1 MRILCIDTSLGASV
15 SLWDSEAKTQVLASR
30 SSQDSRSHAEHLSEL
45 VNAVV
50 QEACGCTLAKAGIEA
65 VAVGRGPAPFTGLRA
80 GLVTARTIGYALGV
94 PVIGISSLD
103 ALARAVLDLVP
114 PTQEVF
120 VATDARRKEVYCAQ
134 YRADGPDDV
143 CCLWGPEVGR
153 AADFAN
159 RAAKPGLI
167 VAGAGAALYP
177 QDLALNSGFP
187 TEVEAAVLGRIAQVR
202 LKGQTPEDLLA
213 TVSPLYLR
221 RPDVQP
227 PGQGK

>member
-15 SLWDSEAKTQVLASR
+15 ALWDSEAKTPVLASR

-50 QEACGCTLAKAGIEA
+50 QEACGCTLAKSGIEA
-65 VAVGRGPAPFTGLRA
+65 VAVGRGPAPFTGLRS

-134 YRADGPDDV
+134 YRADGPDEV
-143 CCLWGPEVGR
+143 CCLWGPE
-153 AADFAN
+153 ASKPETFTN

-177 QDLALNSGFP
+177 QDLAVNPGLP

-202 LKGQTPEDLLA
+202 LAGKSADQLLD

-227 PGQGK
+227 PSKGK

>member
-1 MRILCIDTSLGASV
+1 MRILCIDSSLGASV
-15 SLWDSEAKTQVLASR
+15 ALWDSEAKTPVLASR

-45 VNAVV
+45 VSEVV
-50 QEACGCTLAKAGIEA
+50 QEACGCALAKAGIEA
-65 VAVGRGPAPFTGLRA
+65 VAVGRGPAPFTGLRS

-103 ALARAVLDLVP
+103 ALARAVLDLVS

-143 CCLWGPEVGR
+143 RCLWGPEVGR
-153 AADFAN
+153 PAAFTN

-177 QDLALNSGFP
+177 QDLAVNPGLPS
-187 TEVEAAVLGRIAQVR
+187 EVEAAVLGRIAQVR
-202 LKGQTPEDLLA
+202 LAGKSADELLD

-227 PGQGK
+227 PSKGK

>member
-15 SLWDSEAKTQVLASR
+15 ALWDDCSPTPLLASR
-30 SSQDSRSHAEHLSEL
+30 SSADSRSHAEHLSDL
-45 VNAVV
+45 VSQVI
-50 QEACGCTLAKAGIEA
+50 QEACGCALAKAGIEA
-65 VAVGRGPAPFTGLRA
+65 VAVGRGPAPFTGLRS
-80 GLVTARTIGYALGV
+80 GLVTARTIGYTLGV

-153 AADFAN
+153 PATFTN

-177 QDLALNSGFP
+177 QDLAVNPGLP
-187 TEVEAAVLGRIAQVR
+187 TEIEAAVLGRIAQVR
-202 LKGQTPEDLLA
+202 LAGKSADQLLD

-227 PGQGK
+227 PSKGK

>member
-1 MRILCIDTSLGASV
+1 M
-15 SLWDSEAKTQVLASR
+15 E
-30 SSQDSRSHAEHLSEL
+30 
-45 VNAVV
+45 
-50 QEACGCTLAKAGIEA
+50 EACGCALAKAGIEA
-65 VAVGRGPAPFTGLRA
+65 VAVGRGPAPFTGLRS

-153 AADFAN
+153 PATFAN
-159 RAAKPGLI
+159 RAATPELI
-167 VAGAGAALYP
+167 VAGAGARLYP
-177 QDLALNSGFP
+177 QDLALNPGLP

-202 LKGQTPEDLLA
+202 LAGKSADELLD

-227 PGQGK
+227 PNKGK

>member
-15 SLWDSEAKTQVLASR
+15 ALWDSEAKTQVLASH
-30 SSQDSRSHAEHLSEL
+30 SNQDSRSHAEHLSEL
-45 VNAVV
+45 VSEVV
-50 QEACGCTLAKAGIEA
+50 QEACGCALAKAGIEA

-80 GLVTARTIGYALGV
+80 GLVTARTIGFALQV

-120 VATDARRKEVYCAQ
+120 VATDARRKEVYCAE

-153 AADFAN
+153 PAVFAN

-177 QDLALNSGFP
+177 QEFALNPGFP
-187 TEVEAAVLGRIAQVR
+187 TEVEAAVLGRIAQTR
-202 LKGQTPEDLLA
+202 LARKSVDELPDTI
-213 TVSPLYLR
+213 SPLYLR

-227 PGQGK
+227 PSQVK

>member
-15 SLWDSEAKTQVLASR
+15 ALWDSESKTQVLASR
-30 SSQDSRSHAEHLSEL
+30 SSQDFRSHAEHLSEL
-45 VNAVV
+45 IGAVV
-50 QEACGCTLAKAGIEA
+50 QEACGCALAKAGIEA

-80 GLVTARTIGYALGV
+80 GLVTARTIGYALGI

-114 PTQEVF
+114 PTKEVF
-120 VATDARRKEVYCAQ
+120 IATDARRKEVYCAQ

-143 CCLWGPEVGR
+143 CCLWGPEVGSP
-153 AADFAN
+153 AGFAN
-159 RAAKPGLI
+159 RAAKPGLM

-177 QDLALNSGFP
+177 QDFALNPGLP
-187 TEVEAAVLGRIAQVR
+187 TEVEAAVLGRIARAR
-202 LKGQTPEDLLA
+202 LNGQTPEDLLA

-227 PGQGK
+227 PSQKK

>member
-15 SLWDSEAKTQVLASR
+15 ALWDNEAETPVLASR

-45 VNAVV
+45 ISEVV
-50 QEACGCTLAKAGIEA
+50 QDACGCALAEAGIEA
-65 VAVGRGPAPFTGLRA
+65 VAVGRGPAPFTGLRS
-80 GLVTARTIGYALGV
+80 GLVSARTIGYALGV
-94 PVIGISSLD
+94 PVIGICSLD

-114 PTQEVF
+114 PAQEIF
-120 VATDARRKEVYCAQ
+120 VATDARRREVYCAQ
-134 YRADGPDDV
+134 YRADGPDEV

-153 AADFAN
+153 PADFAN

-177 QDLALNSGFP
+177 QDLVLNPGLP

-202 LKGQTPEDLLA
+202 LAGKSAEELLS

-227 PGQGK
+227 PSQKK

>member
-15 SLWDSEAKTQVLASR
+15 ALWDDCSPTPLLASR
-30 SSQDSRSHAEHLSEL
+30 SSTDSRSHAEHLSDL
-45 VNAVV
+45 VSQVI
-50 QEACGCTLAKAGIEA
+50 QEACGCALAKAGIEA
-65 VAVGRGPAPFTGLRA
+65 VAVGRGPAPFTGLRS
-80 GLVTARTIGYALGV
+80 GLVTARTIGFALGV

-103 ALARAVLDLVP
+103 ALARAVLDLVSP
-114 PTQEVF
+114 DKEVL

-143 CCLWGPEVGR
+143 CLLWGPEVGS
-153 AADFAN
+153 ASDFAN

-167 VAGAGAALYP
+167 VAGAGANLYP
-177 QDLALNSGFP
+177 QDLPPESGLP
-187 TEVEAAVLGRIAQVR
+187 TQVEAAVLGRIAKVR
-202 LKGQTPEDLLA
+202 LNRVVPADLLE

-227 PGQGK
+227 PSQVK

>member
-15 SLWDSEAKTQVLASR
+15 ALWDSEAKTPVLASR

-50 QEACGCTLAKAGIEA
+50 QEACGCVLAKVGIEA
-65 VAVGRGPAPFTGLRA
+65 VSGGRCPAPFTGLRS
-80 GLVTARTIGYALGV
+80 GLLTARTIGYTLGV

-153 AADFAN
+153 PAAFTN

-177 QDLALNSGFP
+177 QDLAVNPGLP
-187 TEVEAAVLGRIAQVR
+187 TEIEAAVLGRIAQVR
-202 LKGQTPEDLLA
+202 LAGKSADQLLD

-221 RPDVQP
+221 RPDVQLP
-227 PGQGK
+227 SKGK

>member
-15 SLWDSEAKTQVLASR
+15 ALWDSETKTPVLAAR
-30 SSQDSRSHAEHLSEL
+30 SSKDSRSHAEHLSEL
-45 VNAVV
+45 ISEVV

-103 ALARAVLDLVP
+103 ALGRAVLDLVP

-120 VATDARRKEVYCAQ
+120 VTTDARRKEVYCAQ

-153 AADFAN
+153 PADFAN
-159 RAAKPGLI
+159 RAAEPGLI

-177 QDLALNSGFP
+177 QDFALNPGLP
-187 TEVEAAVLGRIAQVR
+187 TEVEAAVLGRIAKAR
-202 LKGQTPEDLLA
+202 LQGKTPEDLLA

-227 PGQGK
+227 PSQVK

>member
-15 SLWDSEAKTQVLASR
+15 ALWDSETKTPVLTAR
-30 SSQDSRSHAEHLSEL
+30 SSKDSRSHAEHLSEL
-45 VNAVV
+45 ISEVV

-103 ALARAVLDLVP
+103 ALGRAVLDLVP

-120 VATDARRKEVYCAQ
+120 VTTDARRKEVYCAQ

-143 CCLWGPEVGR
+143 FCLWGPEVGR
-153 AADFAN
+153 PADFAN
-159 RAAKPGLI
+159 RAAEPGLI

-177 QDLALNSGFP
+177 QDFALNPGLP
-187 TEVEAAVLGRIAQVR
+187 TEVEAAVLGRIAKAR
-202 LKGQTPEDLLA
+202 LQGKTPEDLLA

-227 PGQGK
+227 PSQVK